1 MSQGMGWGSGV
12 DDEGY
17 KRKLKLKERE
27 ERRNNIVIR
36 RLEGAEGEIRE
47 KVGKLM
53 KKIGVEVGIEWVR
66 NVRGKERV
74 EGEMVVVRPGNREQ
88 KMQVM
93 EKKTGLR
100 GTAIKIE
107 DDLTWGKRR
116 IKLRIGEI
124 SQEKRRK
131 DDRKWGWDE
140 EKGRLKNWKGK
151 IKGGEKERNSR
162 EGRRERDRW
171 KGEGVER

>member
-1 MSQGMGWGSGV
+1 
-12 DDEGY
+12 
-17 KRKLKLKERE
+17 
-27 ERRNNIVIR
+27 
-36 RLEGAEGEIRE
+36 
-47 KVGKLM
+47 
-53 KKIGVEVGIEWVR
+53 
-66 NVRGKERV
+66 
-74 EGEMVVVRPGNREQ
+74 MVVVRPGNREQ

-116 IKLRIGEI
+116 MKLRIGEI

-151 IKGGEKERNSR
+151 MKGGDKKRNSR